1 MAKKGSC
8 GKGLTTASKAA
19 FLKALNKLSPS
30 DLDAVI
36 PYLGAPGCSA
46 ILYECV
52 HNVLRN
58 SDIPNK
64 SKMIKLLSPH
74 KAAVR
79 YLVDPKKSDKAK
91 RGKLT
96 EVGGAIIAP
105 ILATAVPFLI
115 DLISKA
121 FK

>member
-1 MAKKGSC
+1 MAKKGTR
-8 GKGLTTASKAA
+8 GKGSSAASKAA

-46 ILYECV
+46 IYECV

-58 SDIPNK
+58 GDIPNK

-79 YLVDPKKSDKAK
+79 YLVDPKKSAKAK

-96 EVGGAIIAP
+96 EVGGAILAP